1 MSTLTSNTP
10 RVPEKNRRP
19 RGKLFTDILYYGTIL
34 ACVFF
39 FLLPLLWMLLNAFK
53 TPLQVVEL
61 PPKLI
66 FKPTFENFR
75 NVFESQNFG
84 QYIYNSLVIALGS
97 TGLGLILGLPAAF
110 SIAMYKQKKLA
121 VFILIS
127 RMVPGIT
134 FLLPLFIMFMH
145 LNMVDTF
152 TSLILAHLLVGL
164 PFIVWVMVP
173 FFESIPKDLIDAAR
187 VDGCSIFSTFLR
199 IILPISLP
207 GVVTAGILAFIF
219 SWNNFMFSIVLA
231 QYNTKTVPVAIF
243 NFIAYTQIDW
253 GGLMAAAVVITLPVL
268 VITILTQKYVIR
280 GLTAGAVKG

>member
-1 MSTLTSNTP
+1 MTT
-10 RVPEKNRRP
+10 VPDSVEAARKKYRSR
-19 RGKLFTDILYYGTIL
+19 KLLTDILYYGTIL

-53 TPLQVVEL
+53 TPLQIVEL
-61 PPKLI
+61 PPKLF
-66 FKPTFENFR
+66 FKPTLENFENVFR
-75 NVFESQNFG
+75 SQDFG
-84 QYIYNSLVIALGS
+84 RYIWNSLTIASWS
-97 TGLGLILGLPAAF
+97 TVFGLILGLPAAF
-110 SIAMYKQKKLA
+110 SIAIYKQKKLA

-145 LNMVDTF
+145 FDMVDT
-152 TSLILAHLLVGL
+152 TASLVLSHLLVGL
-164 PFIVWVMVP
+164 PVIVWVMVP

-187 VDGCSIFSTFLR
+187 VDGCSIFGTFLR

-207 GVVTAGILAFIF
+207 GVVTAAILSFIF

-231 QYNTKTVPVAIF
+231 QHNTKTVPVAIF
-243 NFIAYTQIDW
+243 NFIAYAQIDW

-268 VITILTQKYVIR
+268 VITIVTQKYVIR

>member
-1 MSTLTSNTP
+1 MTSTAVQSP
-10 RVPEKNRRP
+10 KRR
-19 RGKLFTDILYYGTIL
+19 RRSLGKVVMNILYYGTIL

-53 TPLQVVEL
+53 TPLQIVEL

-66 FKPTFENFR
+66 FTPTLENFEN
-75 NVFESQNFG
+75 VFKSQNFG
-84 QYIYNSLVIALGS
+84 RYILNSLVIAGGS
-97 TGLGLILGLPAAF
+97 TILGLVLGLPAAF

-134 FLLPLFIMFMH
+134 FLLPLFIMFRAFG
-145 LNMVDTF
+145 LVDSY
-152 TSLILAHLLVGL
+152 TSLILSHLLVGL

-207 GVVTAGILAFIF
+207 GVVTAAILSFIF

-231 QYNTKTVPVAIF
+231 QHETKTVPVAIF
-243 NFIAYTQIDW
+243 NFIAYAQIDW

-268 VITILTQKYVIR
+268 VITIFTQKYVIR